1 MSGFVP
7 TSRGTVDVGR
17 RSGFRV
23 DPVAGVEE
31 LTGFQKHFDDV
42 FITVIF
48 GTFAGVPVEEEDV
61 HFRMILHCLAIC

>member
-1 MSGFVP
+1 MSRFVP
-7 TSRGTVDVGR
+7 ASWSTVYVGR
-17 RSGFRV
+17 GSRVRV

-31 LTGFQKHFDDV
+31 LTGFQDHFDDV

-61 HFRMILHCLAIC
+61 HLEG